1 MRIPVPPNV
10 EIMNFLLLVRVLEQF
25 KNAGV
30 KPLGV
35 RDGICARK
43 DRRRSQ
49 SKAYLQFKTLFIA
62 TFKEAEMIGQTW
74 VAM

>member
-1 MRIPVPPNV
+1 MHIPVPPNV
-10 EIMNFLLLVRVLEQF
+10 EIMNFLLLVRVLEQL

-43 DRRRSQ
+43 NW
-49 SKAYLQFKTLFIA
+49 
-62 TFKEAEMIGQTW
+62 G
-74 VAM
+74 